1 LRNVKNRRSF
11 LAGACA
17 LAVSC
22 IATRHVFAADLPG
35 KGIVVQPIG
44 LSTPTA
50 RFQDVIVEMGLQQL
64 GYTVKE
70 YIPADPAVFHMAISQ
85 GEATFSAQEWT
96 PLYDDYYQKSGGDS
110 VFERL
115 GHTVTNCVF
124 GYCIDKATA
133 DKYKITNIGQLR
145 DPKIAALFNS
155 NGVDGKAD
163 LVAGNPGWGAA
174 KVIRRHLDVY
184 DLTAT
189 VRPAFGNYEA
199 LMADVIARFNSG
211 RPVLY
216 YTWLPMWVSGVLVPD
231 KDVVWLS
238 VPSSDPVN
246 GKNNSRLSDGRDTG
260 FPIYEMKILVDKK
273 FAAQNPAARKFF
285 ELVTIPAGDISAENL
300 LMQKG
305 ENKITDIQRHA
316 QNWIAS
322 HQPQFA
328 DWIRQSTAAGQA

>member
-1 LRNVKNRRSF
+1 
-11 LAGACA
+11 
-17 LAVSC
+17 
-22 IATRHVFAADLPG
+22 
-35 KGIVVQPIG
+35 
-44 LSTPTA
+44 
-50 RFQDVIVEMGLQQL
+50 
-64 GYTVKE
+64 
-70 YIPADPAVFHMAISQ
+70 
-85 GEATFSAQEWT
+85 
-96 PLYDDYYQKSGGDS
+96 
-110 VFERL
+110 
-115 GHTVTNCVF
+115 
-124 GYCIDKATA
+124 
-133 DKYKITNIGQLR
+133 
-145 DPKIAALFNS
+145 
-155 NGVDGKAD
+155 
-163 LVAGNPGWGAA
+163 
-174 KVIRRHLDVY
+174 
-184 DLTAT
+184 
-189 VRPAFGNYEA
+189 
-199 LMADVIARFNSG
+199 
-211 RPVLY
+211 
-216 YTWLPMWVSGVLVPD
+216 VLVPD